1 MCPDVIRHT
10 ERFAGEVQHG
20 RPEKRMEVGD
30 VLTDDVNLLGCRGF
44 QQSLEIDALGFAVGL
59 QAGEVADRGIQ
70 PNVEELARFIG
81 NFNTEVRSVA

>member
-20 RPEKRMEVGD
+20 RPEKRMEVSD
-30 VLTDDVNLLGCRGF
+30 VLADDVNLFSCGGF

-59 QAGEVADRGIQ
+59 KAREVTD
-70 PNVEELARFIG
+70 
-81 NFNTEVRSVA
+81 RSV

>member
-1 MCPDVIRHT
+1 
-10 ERFAGEVQHG
+10 
-20 RPEKRMEVGD
+20 MEVGD